1 MRNPFESLFNRS
13 RRNRRQI
20 RLQEQEQDRGTTL
33 DQARITARKQIK
45 TRYDAMVTGLLDQL
59 IRSVNPDLKLYVYD
73 WGWSVGR
80 WGQLLED
87 KSLRWHSIVDVQLVY
102 EMNDTPLYFEVTR
115 HRKKVRAGLGEDEL
129 ALVLRDL
136 YEGLTQA

>member
-1 MRNPFESLFNRS
+1 
-13 RRNRRQI
+13 
-20 RLQEQEQDRGTTL
+20 
-33 DQARITARKQIK
+33 
-45 TRYDAMVTGLLDQL
+45 MVTGLLDQL